1 MIATE
6 LEEEVALTVRGEPC
20 AVSVVVPSYN
30 HARFIEAT
38 LRSIMKQTLPPAE
51 LIVIDDGSSD
61 ESPRVIERALSDC
74 PFPCELVARD
84 NRGLCATLNE
94 GFERTRGE
102 YFAYLGSDDL
112 WLPDFLQARVG
123 LLESR
128 SGAVLAY
135 GHTYF
140 IDEQNRI
147 VDSTADW
154 ARYAD
159 GDARAMLLQTTAPMS
174 PTVLYRRD
182 ALEQERWDEESELED
197 YDLYLR
203 LSAEGEFAF
212 DARILSAWR
221 RHGSNV
227 SWDQTLMLEEQL
239 RAQREAALR
248 FGFTEKQV
256 AELQRST
263 RFNRAEDFLRVGKKS
278 QALGLLMNNWR
289 GVNSP
294 LVAARMFLRLLI
306 PNSFMRGR
314 ARVRQRNAHKRFGTI
329 ESRLT
334 ATRHRGSSP
343 TVMEGS
349 TGSNRSPP

>member
-6 LEEEVALTVRGEPC
+6 FEEEAALPLRAELR

-30 HARFIEAT
+30 HAQFIEAT
-38 LRSIMKQTLPPAE
+38 LRSIMKQRLSPAE

-61 ESPRVIERALSDC
+61 DSPRVIERVLKDC
-74 PFPCELVARD
+74 PFSCELVARD

-112 WLPDFLQARVG
+112 WLPEFLEARVQ

-128 SGAVLAY
+128 SVAVLAY
-135 GHTYF
+135 GHAYF
-140 IDEQNRI
+140 VDEQNRI
-147 VDSTADW
+147 VDTTADW
-154 ARYAD
+154 ASYAD

-174 PTVLYRRD
+174 PTVLYRRA
-182 ALEQERWDEESELED
+182 ALERQRWNEESKLED

-212 DARILSAWR
+212 DPRILSAWR

-227 SWDQTLMLEEQL
+227 SRDQALMLEEQL

-248 FGFTEKQV
+248 FGFSAEQI
-256 AELQRST
+256 AELQT
-263 RFNRAEDFLRVGKKS
+263 RTKFSHAEDFLRVDQKL
-278 QALGLLMNNWR
+278 QAFSLLMNNWR
-289 GVNSP
+289 GASSP
-294 LVAARMFLRLLI
+294 RATARMLARLLI
-306 PNSFMRGR
+306 PKSFMRGR
-314 ARVRQRNAHKRFGTI
+314 ARVRQRNVHKRYGTL
-329 ESRLT
+329 ES
-334 ATRHRGSSP
+334 
-343 TVMEGS
+343 
-349 TGSNRSPP
+349 